1 MARAVKYCKRCKS
14 NRPSEATSGAVKEL
28 ARIGFNMT
36 SKIKLTALL
45 LSLLSASAC
54 APLLVGGAAAVVA
67 DEVVEQ
73 DKGGDGLF

>member
-1 MARAVKYCKRCKS
+1 MRKTGLVGLAMLLAMAV
-14 NRPSEATSGAVKEL
+14 SG
-28 ARIGFNMT
+28 
-36 SKIKLTALL
+36 
-45 LSLLSASAC
+45 C

>member
-1 MARAVKYCKRCKS
+1 MRKPWLGLAVLV
-14 NRPSEATSGAVKEL
+14 AGLLASG
-28 ARIGFNMT
+28 
-36 SKIKLTALL
+36 
-45 LSLLSASAC
+45 C